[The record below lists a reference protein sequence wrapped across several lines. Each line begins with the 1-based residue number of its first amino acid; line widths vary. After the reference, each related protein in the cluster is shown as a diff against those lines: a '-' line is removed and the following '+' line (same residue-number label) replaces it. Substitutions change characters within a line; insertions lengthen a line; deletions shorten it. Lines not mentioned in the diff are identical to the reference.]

1 MLKQK
6 KKYEIDMC
14 EGPIL
19 KKMLIFTIPLIFSGM
34 LQLLFNAADIIVVG
48 NFAGDNSL
56 AAVGSTSSLVNLLV
70 NLFVGLSIGA
80 NVLIARYYG
89 AKQQKELDDTV
100 HTAIALALIGGV
112 LLTIVGVIFAPTF
125 LRWMQTPDNII
136 DLASIYLR
144 VYFIGMIP
152 MLLYNY
158 GAAMLRAVGDTQRP
172 MKYLIIAGCINV
184 VFNLLFVIAFKW
196 DVFGVAL
203 ATTISQTVSA
213 VLVLRCLMKGEGAV
227 RLDLKKIRLDSH
239 KLLRILEIGIPTGI
253 QGMLFSISNV
263 IIQSS
268 INSFGDTVVA
278 GSSAAANIEGF
289 VYTAMNSFYQANI
302 SFTSQNVGAGK
313 KERINKIL
321 YTGLACVTVVGVG
334 MGVGA
339 YLIGPTLLSFYT
351 NSDAVIAAGMIR
363 FKYVMLPYVLC
374 GIMEV
379 LVGSIRGMGYVIA
392 PMFVSLI
399 GACALRL
406 VFIATLFQ
414 TEQFHTLDMLYAT
427 YPVSWIVTIS
437 AHVVTFV
444 IVRAKMNKKM

>member
-1 MLKQK
+1 MLQKK

-19 KKMLIFTIPLIFSGM
+19 KKMLIFTIPLILSGI

-89 AKQQKELDDTV
+89 AKQQEELDDTV
-100 HTAIALALIGGV
+100 HTAVALALIGGV
-112 LLTIVGVIFAPTF
+112 LLSVIGVIFAPTF
-125 LRWMQTPDNII
+125 LGWMQTPENII
-136 DLASIYLR
+136 GLASVYLR

-152 MLLYNY
+152 MLIYNY

-172 MKYLIIAGCINV
+172 MKYLVIAGCINV
-184 VFNLLFVIAFKW
+184 VFNLLFVIVFKW

-203 ATTISQTVSA
+203 STTISQTVSA
-213 VLVLRCLMKGEGAV
+213 VLIVRCLIKGEGAV
-227 RLDLKKIRLDSH
+227 RLELKKIRLDPH

-253 QGMLFSISNV
+253 QGMLFSVSNV

-321 YTGLACVTVVGVG
+321 YTALGCVAVVGVG

-339 YLIGPTLLSFYT
+339 YLLGPTLLSFYT
-351 NSDAVIAAGMIR
+351 NSDAVIAAGMVR
-363 FKYVMLPYVLC
+363 FRYVMLPYVLC

-379 LVGSIRGMGYVIA
+379 LVGSIRGMGYVVA

-406 VFIATLFQ
+406 VFIATIFQ
-414 TEQFHTLDMLYAT
+414 MDQFHTMDMLYAT
-427 YPVSWIVTIS
+427 YPVSWIVTIL
-437 AHVVTFV
+437 AHIVTFI
-444 IVRAKMNKKM
+444 IVRTKMNKKM

>member
-100 HTAIALALIGGV
+100 HTAIALAIIGGV
-112 LLTIVGVIFAPTF
+112 VLTIIGVIFAPTF

-213 VLVLRCLMKGEGAV
+213 VLVIRCLMKGEGSV

-321 YTGLACVTVVGVG
+321 YTALACVTVVGVG

-427 YPVSWIVTIS
+427 YPVSWVVTIS
-437 AHVVTFV
+437 AHVVTFI

>member
-1 MLKQK
+1 
-6 KKYEIDMC
+6 MC

-19 KKMLIFTIPLIFSGM
+19 KKMLIFTIPLVFSGM

-48 NFAGDNSL
+48 NFAGDESL

-89 AKQQKELDDTV
+89 ARAQKELDDTV
-100 HTAIALALIGGV
+100 HTAISLSLIGGI
-112 LLTIVGVIFAPTF
+112 LLMIVGIVFAPTF
-125 LRWMQTPDNII
+125 LAWMQTPDNII
-136 DLASIYLR
+136 QLSSVYLR
-144 VYFIGMIP
+144 VYFIGMVP

-172 MKYLIIAGCINV
+172 MKYLIIAGCINI
-184 VFNLLFVIAFKW
+184 VFNLLFVIVFHW
-196 DVFGVAL
+196 GVFGVAL

-213 VLVLRCLMKGEGAV
+213 ILVVRCLIKGEGSV
-227 RLDLKKIRLDSH
+227 RLDPQKIRIH
-239 KLLRILEIGIPTGI
+239 RQKLFLILKIGIPTGI
-253 QGMLFSISNV
+253 QGMLFSLSNV

-268 INSFGDTVVA
+268 INSFGDIAVA

-289 VYTAMNSFYQANI
+289 VYTAMNAFYQACI

-321 YTGLACVTVVGVG
+321 YTALACVTVVGLF

-339 YLIGPTLLSFYT
+339 YLIGPSLLSFYT

-379 LVGSIRGMGYVIA
+379 FVGSIRGMGYVVA

-406 VFIATLFQ
+406 IFIATAFQ
-414 TEQFHTLDMLYAT
+414 LESFHTLDMLYRT
-427 YPVSWIVTIS
+427 YPVSWIVTIT
-437 AHVVTFV
+437 AHLITFV
-444 IVRAKMNKKM
+444 IVRRKIRNI